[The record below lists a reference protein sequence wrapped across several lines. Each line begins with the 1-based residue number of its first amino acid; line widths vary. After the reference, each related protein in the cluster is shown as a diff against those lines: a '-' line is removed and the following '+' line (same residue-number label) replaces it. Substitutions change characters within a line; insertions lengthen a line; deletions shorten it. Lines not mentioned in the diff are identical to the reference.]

1 MPPLLEEEIIPS
13 GVSSLLAGTSC
24 ENIVSG
30 YLLLKGMNISEP
42 YVDVGV
48 DLLVEMDDG
57 WKKAQVKK
65 VIKKV
70 QNGHQYH
77 YFSFQ
82 RNGALKGL
90 VSAIGPKEID
100 YFYHVLVTPLR
111 QLIRQISSSYVGLKE
126 NGTFRT
132 GCSAVLD
139 RFRDS
144 RPSKTTIDFQSFLVD
159 AKYDTKVFQEYPEFF
174 NPSTLNNFLNE

>member
-1 MPPLLEEEIIPS
+1 MPPLLEEEIIPFTHS
-13 GVSSLLAGTSC
+13 ILAGTSC
-24 ENIVSG
+24 ENVVSG
-30 YLLLKGMNISEP
+30 YLLLKGMNVSEP

-65 VIKKV
+65 VVKKV
-70 QNGHQYH
+70 KNGNEFH

-82 RNGALKGL
+82 RGGALRGL

-111 QLIRQISSSYVGLKE
+111 QLIWQIPSSYVGLKE
-126 NGTFRT
+126 DGTFRT

-174 NPSTLNNFLNE
+174 NPSTLDEHFQ